1 MPDST
6 ITWNGV
12 SSSTL
17 GLAIEK
23 YPALNRPGRKYTAYD
38 VPGQNGSAY
47 ILQDAWHETVQA
59 YEISVKSPVANFKT
73 IAEWLHSAD
82 GYAQLSDSYDSSIY
96 RMAVVVDPFD
106 VENSLNR
113 AGRALVQFRCRPERF
128 MVTND
133 IEVATPTATSISNP
147 TAHVALPLIR
157 IDGQGYPSMI
167 NTAGRTNFTATQGS
181 TSAVVYGL
189 TWNTA
194 DQNYIGLHLTRSGSE
209 TKSQQISG
217 NVSNVSTGTGT
228 VSFSASV
235 AGYGVGMNYRLEPN
249 TDYTLSA
256 KNTAQNNAVIQIA
269 VCNQYGRI
277 LAMYDGNVLANNT
290 RAITF
295 NSGTGSWAVINF
307 AGQSTGAVSFSNI
320 MLNLGTTA
328 QTYTAYS
335 SSTASTFTFGDCII
349 SLSQLYDY
357 MYIDCE
363 TMNAYRDPGENLNP
377 LVSILDLYG
386 NPAVRFPRLEE
397 GSTSVKITG
406 TDWIT
411 KLTITPRY
419 WTL

>member
-1 MPDST
+1 MSNY
-6 ITWNGV
+6 ITWNGIR
-12 SSSTL
+12 SDSL
-17 GLAIEK
+17 GLTVER
-23 YPALNRPGRKYTAYD
+23 YPNMNRPSRKYTVAD
-38 VPGQNGSAY
+38 VPGRNGSAY
-47 ILQDAWHETVQA
+47 IMQDAWSEVIQS
-59 YEISVKSPVANFKT
+59 YEISAKNPVASFKNV
-73 IAEWLHSAD
+73 AEWLHSAD
-82 GYAQLSDSYDSSIY
+82 GYAILEDSYDPTIY
-96 RMAVVVDPFD
+96 RMAVCVNAFD
-106 VENSLNR
+106 VETALNR
-113 AGRALVQFRCRPERF
+113 AGRALVQFNCRPERF
-128 MVTND
+128 MVTSN
-133 IEVATPTATSISNP
+133 IGVTTSTTTTISNP

-181 TSAVVYGL
+181 TSGIVYGL

-256 KNTAQNNAVIQIA
+256 KNTALNSAVIQIA

-411 KLTITPRY
+411 NLTITPRY